1 MVEATSERLKALE
14 RAHVRRHR
22 KYTPREEDYIE
33 VIFELIKDKGYAR
46 TIDISNYVN
55 VRAPTVTTMIQKLH
69 NSGLLLYEKY
79 RGITLTARGEELA
92 RSVRERHSTIAELL
106 LILGIDQKLA
116 HEDAEGI
123 EHDLHPKTLE
133 KLAQFLRFLRSN
145 QDILKRIR
153 EFG

>member
-1 MVEATSERLKALE
+1 MVKPTSERLTALE
-14 RAHVRRHR
+14 KAHVRRPR

-46 TIDISNYVN
+46 TIDISHYVN

-69 NSGLLLYEKY
+69 NSGLLVYEKH
-79 RGITLTARGEELA
+79 RGITLTERGEELA

-116 HEDAEGI
+116 HKDAEDV
-123 EHDLHPKTLE
+123 EHDIHPKTLE
-133 KLAQFLRFLRSN
+133 KLAQFVKFLKSN
-145 QDILKRIR
+145 PDILRRIR
-153 EFG
+153 EFD